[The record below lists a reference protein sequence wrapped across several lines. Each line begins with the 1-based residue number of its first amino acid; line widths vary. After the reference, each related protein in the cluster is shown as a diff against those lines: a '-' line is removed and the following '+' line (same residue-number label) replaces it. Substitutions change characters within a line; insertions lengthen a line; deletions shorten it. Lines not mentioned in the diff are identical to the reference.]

1 MGWSSMWK
9 WWLLTW
15 SKQRLQKL
23 GENHFG
29 SWISDSRPSQT
40 ASIPSIRYTQRFN
53 ENRIATFYDHPG
65 WCPFAPHPGC
75 PRWFALHG
83 GQGDF
88 WRVLAGPWNASP
100 MFFGACHENNA
111 ISWHF
116 PWTPL
121 FGTQNRLPKIW
132 HFIIS
137 CMEFG
142 PFPSPEI
149 LVD

>member
-15 SKQRLQKL
+15 SSALAETWREPLRILDLRFPPFTNGKHSINSIHSTIQRESDRNILRPPWVVPIRSS
-23 GENHFG
+23 
-29 SWISDSRPSQT
+29 SWLPQVVRSSWRT
-40 ASIPSIRYTQRFN
+40 GRFL
-53 ENRIATFYDHPG
+53 EG
-65 WCPFAPHPGC
+65 
-75 PRWFALHG
+75 
-83 GQGDF
+83 
-88 WRVLAGPWNASP
+88 GPWNASP

-116 PWTPL
+116 PWKPL
-121 FGTQNRLPKIW
+121 FGTRNRLPKIW